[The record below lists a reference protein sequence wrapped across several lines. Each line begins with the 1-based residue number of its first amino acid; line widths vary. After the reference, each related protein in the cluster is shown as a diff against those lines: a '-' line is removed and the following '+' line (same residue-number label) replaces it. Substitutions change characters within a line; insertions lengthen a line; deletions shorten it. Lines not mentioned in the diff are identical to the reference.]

1 MGYLRRF
8 FDSLNFYKDCRRY
21 NVKIWQCPQ
30 FLFLLMGLIIVLSTV
45 ITNTVARKYLEP
57 SIIALIVLGEAAV
70 LFIINYILVSS
81 FERII
86 QSIKAKSEFISII
99 SHCLRTP
106 LSAIKWQLDL
116 LLSNKV
122 EWNQEENNQSFLEI
136 QSQNEKM
143 INIINSLL
151 DLNLVEDNR
160 LILYPSSFS
169 LKKVVD
175 EIVKLQNPAAAKN
188 NLSIIVDLP
197 EETPNVFADRI
208 KIKSIVYHFID
219 NAVRYSTKKG
229 KITVTLEVLPNAVR
243 CLVTDEGVGVS
254 QKDIKNIFK
263 KFFRSQEILYYQTE
277 GTGIGLY
284 LAKVIIE
291 KSGGKIGFS
300 SVEGRG
306 STFWFALPKYDK

>member
-1 MGYLRRF
+1 MGYLRRIF
-8 FDSLNFYKDCRRY
+8 ASLNFYKDCRKY
-21 NVKIWQCPQ
+21 NIRIWQCPQ
-30 FLFLLMGLIIVLSTV
+30 FLFLLMGLTIIFSTV
-45 ITNTVARKYLEP
+45 ITNTVAREYLEP

-86 QSIKAKSEFISII
+86 QSIKTKSEFISII
-99 SHCLRTP
+99 SHRLRTP
-106 LSAIKWQLDL
+106 LSSIKWQLDL
-116 LLSNKV
+116 LLNKKV
-122 EWNQEENNQSFLEI
+122 EWNQEEINQSFLEI
-136 QSQNEKM
+136 QNQNEKM
-143 INIINSLL
+143 ISVINSLL
-151 DLNLVEDNR
+151 DLNLIEDNR

-175 EIVKLQNPAAAKN
+175 EIVKLQNPVAAKN
-188 NLSIIVDLP
+188 NLSIIIDMP

-208 KIKSIVYHFID
+208 KIKNIVYHFID
-219 NAVRYSTKKG
+219 NAIRYGTQKG
-229 KITVTLEVLPNAVR
+229 RITVNLEVLPSTVR
-243 CLVTDEGVGVS
+243 CLVTDEGAGIS
-254 QKDIKNIFK
+254 QKDTKNIFD
-263 KFFRSQEILYYQTE
+263 KFFRSQETLYYQTE

-306 STFWFALPKYDK
+306 STFWFTLPIA

>member
-1 MGYLRRF
+1 MT
-8 FDSLNFYKDCRRY
+8 LNFYKDCRKY

-30 FLFLLMGLIIVLSTV
+30 FLFLLMGLIIIFSTV
-45 ITNTVARKYLEP
+45 ITNIVARKYLEP
-57 SIIALIVLGEAAV
+57 PVIALIVLGEALV

-86 QSIKAKSEFISII
+86 QATKAKSEFISII
-99 SHCLRTP
+99 SHRLRTP

-116 LLSNKV
+116 LLSKKV
-122 EWNQEENNQSFLEI
+122 EWNQEEINQSFLEV
-136 QSQNEKM
+136 QNQNEKM

-151 DLNLVEDNR
+151 DLNLIEDDN
-160 LILYPSSFS
+160 LVLYPSSFS
-169 LKKVVD
+169 LKKVID
-175 EIVKLQNPAAAKN
+175 EIVKLQSPVAAKD
-188 NLSIIVDLP
+188 NLSLIVDMP

-208 KIKSIVYHFID
+208 KIKNIVYHFID
-219 NAVRYSTKKG
+219 NAIRYSTRKG
-229 KITVTLEVLPNAVR
+229 KVTVSLEVIPKAVR
-243 CLVTDEGVGVS
+243 CLVTDEGVGIS
-254 QKDIKNIFK
+254 QKDAKNIFN
-263 KFFRSQEILYYQTE
+263 KFFRSKEILPYQTE

-306 STFWFALPKYDK
+306 STFWFTLPIA

>member
-1 MGYLRRF
+1 MRRF
-8 FDSLNFYKDCRRY
+8 FNSLNLYKDCRKY

-30 FLFLLMGLIIVLSTV
+30 FLFLLMGLIIICSTA
-45 ITNTVARKYLEP
+45 ITNTVAQEYLEP
-57 SIIALIVLGEAAV
+57 HFIALIVLGEALV

-81 FERII
+81 FERIV
-86 QSIKAKSEFISII
+86 QSIKTKSEFISII
-99 SHCLRTP
+99 SHRLRTP

-116 LLSNKV
+116 LLSKKV
-122 EWNQEENNQSFLEI
+122 EWNQEEINRSFLEV
-136 QSQNEKM
+136 QNQNEKM

-151 DLNLVEDNR
+151 DLNLIEDDN

-169 LKKVVD
+169 LRKVID
-175 EIVKLQNPAAAKN
+175 EIVKLQSSVAAKE
-188 NLSIIVDLP
+188 NLSLVVDMP

-208 KIKSIVYHFID
+208 KIKNIVYHFID
-219 NAVRYSTKKG
+219 NAIRYSTRKG
-229 KITVTLEVLPNAVR
+229 KVTVSLEVIPKAVR
-243 CLVTDEGVGVS
+243 CLVTDEGVGIS
-254 QKDIKNIFK
+254 QKDAKNIFN
-263 KFFRSQEILYYQTE
+263 KFFRSKEILYYQTE

-306 STFWFALPKYDK
+306 SIFWFTLPIA

>member
-1 MGYLRRF
+1 MGYLRRIF
-8 FDSLNFYKDCRRY
+8 YSLNFYKDCRKY

-30 FLFLLMGLIIVLSTV
+30 FLFLLMGLIIIFSTV
-45 ITNTVARKYLEP
+45 ITNIVAQKYLEP
-57 SIIALIVLGEAAV
+57 SLIALIVLGEAAV

-86 QSIKAKSEFISII
+86 QSIKTKSEFISII
-99 SHCLRTP
+99 SYCLRTP
-106 LSAIKWQLDL
+106 LSAIKWQLNL

-122 EWNQEENNQSFLEI
+122 EWNQEEINQSFLEI
-136 QSQNEKM
+136 QNQNEKM
-143 INIINSLL
+143 IGIVNSLL
-151 DLNLVEDNR
+151 DLNLIEDNK

-175 EIVKLQNPAAAKN
+175 EIVKLQSPVAAKD
-188 NLSIIVDLP
+188 NLFIVVDIP

-219 NAVRYSTKKG
+219 NAIRYSTKKG
-229 KITVTLEVLPNAVR
+229 KITINLEVLPNAVR
-243 CLVTDEGVGVS
+243 CLVTDEGVGIS
-254 QKDIKNIFK
+254 QKDTKNIFD
-263 KFFRSQEILYYQTE
+263 KFFRSREILYYQTE
-277 GTGIGLY
+277 GTGVGLY

-306 STFWFALPKYDK
+306 STFWFTLPIST

>member
-1 MGYLRRF
+1 
-8 FDSLNFYKDCRRY
+8 
-21 NVKIWQCPQ
+21 
-30 FLFLLMGLIIVLSTV
+30 MGLIIVLSTV

>member
-1 MGYLRRF
+1 MT
-8 FDSLNFYKDCRRY
+8 LNFYKDCRKY

-30 FLFLLMGLIIVLSTV
+30 FLFLLMGLIIIFSTV
-45 ITNTVARKYLEP
+45 ITNIVARKYLEP
-57 SIIALIVLGEAAV
+57 PVIALIVLGEALV

-86 QSIKAKSEFISII
+86 QATKAKSEFISII
-99 SHCLRTP
+99 SHRLRTP

-116 LLSNKV
+116 LLSKKV
-122 EWNQEENNQSFLEI
+122 EWNQEEINQSFLEV
-136 QSQNEKM
+136 QNQNEKM

-151 DLNLVEDNR
+151 DLNLIEDDN
-160 LILYPSSFS
+160 LVLYPSSFS
-169 LKKVVD
+169 LKKVID
-175 EIVKLQNPAAAKN
+175 EIVKLQSPVAAKD
-188 NLSIIVDLP
+188 NLSLIVDMP

-208 KIKSIVYHFID
+208 KIKNIVYHFID
-219 NAVRYSTKKG
+219 NAIRYSTRKG
-229 KITVTLEVLPNAVR
+229 KVTVSLEVIPKAVR
-243 CLVTDEGVGVS
+243 CLVTDEGVGIS
-254 QKDIKNIFK
+254 QKDAKNIFN
-263 KFFRSQEILYYQTE
+263 KFFRSKEILPYQTE

-306 STFWFALPKYDK
+306 STFWFTLPIAT